1 MQKTAYLLL
10 IACAA
15 AALAGCVAR
24 SRSLAE
30 APVPIDITREGR
42 VDIVN
47 VDYVPVMRKVTAE
60 FPTIFTTKVKR
71 RLDRCAQGTRAL
83 RLDASV
89 TDYVRTNAV
98 TSTLLV
104 GRNRIRGVAVLT
116 DLQTGRVVG
125 RYKIDRTF
133 VGRYGVLAMGPA
145 QDQLSAAFGGEV
157 CRKAFGGPAD

>member
-1 MQKTAYLLL
+1 MQITRLLL
-10 IACAA
+10 LVCAM
-15 AALAGCVAR
+15 AALGGCLAR

-30 APVPIDITREGR
+30 APVPIDVARDGR

-47 VDYVPVMRKVTAE
+47 IDYVPVMRNVTAE
-60 FPTIFTTKVKR
+60 FPTIFTTKVKG
-71 RLDRCAQGTRAL
+71 RLDRCARGSRPL

-89 TDYVRTNAV
+89 TDYIRTNAV

-104 GRNRIRGVAVLT
+104 GRTRIRGLAVLT

-133 VGRYGVLAMGPA
+133 VGRYGVFAMGPA

-157 CRKAFGGPAD
+157 CRQAFRAPAS